1 MMNTSDFILDF
12 DAFLRSFK
20 YNIDTPFAFLLGA
33 GASITSGVQ
42 SASDCIWDWKKEI
55 YITNN
60 PQEESFIN
68 IHSEGCKRKIQ
79 SWINNQKINPTNES
93 EYEYYAER
101 AFPIEGDRKKYFE
114 RICFDKTPYVGYKL
128 LCLLNKYGVLKSVWT
143 TNFDGLTERAAHQA
157 NITPICVTLD
167 NPQRINANNESR
179 NELLYV
185 ALHGDYKYSK
195 LKNTS
200 RELDSQEEIFVNR
213 LSTYFCDKSL
223 VVIGYSGRDKSL
235 MSALETAFTN
245 EGSGRLYWCGYGDY
259 IPEEVSRLIKMVQ
272 AKGREAYYI
281 STQGFDDVM
290 ISLML
295 SSYKE
300 DTAKILEIKKIL
312 SSIGV
317 TNSTTKFELP
327 HYNPSDFI
335 RTNLFPVVIPKD
347 VFQFS
352 VKYLTGDSSWSQIKD
367 RIKGS
372 NIVAVPFE
380 NKVYAFGYASD
391 IENRFSD
398 LMVDRI
404 QRVPLSIDDINSKGP
419 LFNLILNT
427 LICGLSSYA
436 GLNASLSKRI
446 IWDKDKVFNS
456 NDVYEAVKVD
466 LCTVPNKKYALVSL
480 TPTLYFSKG
489 EAISLETKKDLTHRY
504 LDSKRNKDYDSL
516 MNIWAYRLF
525 RGNRI
530 NFDYPKDSNNNF
542 EFSIS
547 NNTGLVPVDYTLK
560 GAIPEKAVSDP
571 RTLFS
576 GIWVDEPELEFVDK
590 TTKLIAKDI
599 NHMRGLINNNPFD
612 YKQQSYLGTSIKLAV
627 ICPKS
632 KNVEFNR
639 FLNRLNEQMPN
650 DTKSDYVQPYLGF
663 SKTYSC
669 DLIIPKTEDSLW
681 LSCNEVQTDAIILA
695 QNICNHAKR
704 LHESQGSD
712 IVVILIPQSWA
723 KHRSF
728 KKESGETF
736 DLHNYI
742 KAFAVQNG
750 FCTQIIEEKTMHD
763 HRMKLEICWW
773 LSLALYVKSLR
784 NPWALSEIDN
794 ETAYAGIGYSL
805 QFNLQGQVQVVLG
818 CSHIYN
824 SKGQGL
830 RYKLSKI
837 DNPII
842 DKKKNPYLHYE
853 EAYKLGMSIQE
864 QFIRSMD
871 RMPKRVVIHK
881 RTPFKEEEVK
891 GIVDALAQANITNV
905 DLISIT
911 EETKI
916 RCTDQYLSY
925 GHLSAAAYPVLRG
938 ICVPIAHDTFLLW
951 THGSVDSIRN
961 ARKYYAGGR
970 GIPSPLRIT
979 KYHGTGDLQTLARE
993 ILGFT
998 KMNWNSFNMY
1008 TKLPATIDTSNTL
1021 AKIGNM
1027 LTSLNGNTFD
1037 YRYFI

>member
-1 MMNTSDFILDF
+1 
-12 DAFLRSFK
+12 
-20 YNIDTPFAFLLGA
+20 
-33 GASITSGVQ
+33 
-42 SASDCIWDWKKEI
+42 
-55 YITNN
+55 
-60 PQEESFIN
+60 
-68 IHSEGCKRKIQ
+68 
-79 SWINNQKINPTNES
+79 
-93 EYEYYAER
+93 
-101 AFPIEGDRKKYFE
+101 
-114 RICFDKTPYVGYKL
+114 
-128 LCLLNKYGVLKSVWT
+128 
-143 TNFDGLTERAAHQA
+143 
-157 NITPICVTLD
+157 
-167 NPQRINANNESR
+167 
-179 NELLYV
+179 
-185 ALHGDYKYSK
+185 
-195 LKNTS
+195 
-200 RELDSQEEIFVNR
+200 
-213 LSTYFCDKSL
+213 
-223 VVIGYSGRDKSL
+223 
-235 MSALETAFTN
+235 
-245 EGSGRLYWCGYGDY
+245 
-259 IPEEVSRLIKMVQ
+259 
-272 AKGREAYYI
+272 
-281 STQGFDDVM
+281 
-290 ISLML
+290 
-295 SSYKE
+295 
-300 DTAKILEIKKIL
+300 
-312 SSIGV
+312 
-317 TNSTTKFELP
+317 
-327 HYNPSDFI
+327 
-335 RTNLFPVVIPKD
+335 
-347 VFQFS
+347 
-352 VKYLTGDSSWSQIKD
+352 
-367 RIKGS
+367 
-372 NIVAVPFE
+372 
-380 NKVYAFGYASD
+380 
-391 IENRFSD
+391 
-398 LMVDRI
+398 
-404 QRVPLSIDDINSKGP
+404 
-419 LFNLILNT
+419 
-427 LICGLSSYA
+427 
-436 GLNASLSKRI
+436 
-446 IWDKDKVFNS
+446 
-456 NDVYEAVKVD
+456 
-466 LCTVPNKKYALVSL
+466 
-480 TPTLYFSKG
+480 
-489 EAISLETKKDLTHRY
+489 
-504 LDSKRNKDYDSL
+504 
-516 MNIWAYRLF
+516 
-525 RGNRI
+525 
-530 NFDYPKDSNNNF
+530 
-542 EFSIS
+542 
-547 NNTGLVPVDYTLK
+547 
-560 GAIPEKAVSDP
+560 
-571 RTLFS
+571 
-576 GIWVDEPELEFVDK
+576 
-590 TTKLIAKDI
+590 
-599 NHMRGLINNNPFD
+599 
-612 YKQQSYLGTSIKLAV
+612 
-627 ICPKS
+627 
-632 KNVEFNR
+632 
-639 FLNRLNEQMPN
+639 MPN
-650 DTKSDYVQPYLGF
+650 DAKSDYVQPYLGF
-663 SKTYSC
+663 SKTYAC

-805 QFNLQGQVQVVLG
+805 QFNLHGQVQVVLG

-925 GHLSAAAYPVLRG
+925 GNLSAAAYPVLRG

-979 KYHGTGDLQTLARE
+979 KYHGTGDLLTLARE